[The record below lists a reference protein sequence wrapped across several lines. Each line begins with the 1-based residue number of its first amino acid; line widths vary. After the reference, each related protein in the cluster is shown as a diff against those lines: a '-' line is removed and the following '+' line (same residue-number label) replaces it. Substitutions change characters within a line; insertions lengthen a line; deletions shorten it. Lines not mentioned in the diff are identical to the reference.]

1 MDIAV
6 IYVLC
11 NLNILSLKL
20 FLMVQVSNNHVK
32 GIGLAKLVDMIS
44 YSKNCEKRMQEPGIE
59 PGAQR
64 WQRWILPLNHSRI
77 VDIVMSRFKCVA
89 LVNIISPILFNALK
103 VCY

>member
-44 YSKNCEKRMQEPGIE
+44 HSSKNVKKECKNRESNPG
-59 PGAQR
+59 PNDG
-64 WQRWILPLNHSRI
+64 NVGFYH
-77 VDIVMSRFKCVA
+77 
-89 LVNIISPILFNALK
+89 
-103 VCY
+103 

>member
-44 YSKNCEKRMQEPGIE
+44 HSKKNCKEKNARTGNRTRGPTMATLDFTTKPF
-59 PGAQR
+59 
-64 WQRWILPLNHSRI
+64 LRI
-77 VDIVMSRFKCVA
+77 VDFEMSRFK
-89 LVNIISPILFNALK
+89 
-103 VCY
+103 

>member
-11 NLNILSLKL
+11 NLNILLLKL

-44 YSKNCEKRMQEPGIE
+44 HSKKNCKKKECKNRESNPG
-59 PGAQR
+59 PNDG
-64 WQRWILPLNHSRI
+64 NVGFYH
-77 VDIVMSRFKCVA
+77 
-89 LVNIISPILFNALK
+89 
-103 VCY
+103 

>member
-44 YSKNCEKRMQEPGIE
+44 HSKKIVKKRMQEPGIE

-64 WQRWILPLNHSRI
+64 WQRWILPLNHSCELLI
-77 VDIVMSRFKCVA
+77 LKCPVLSDCVA
-89 LVNIISPILFNALK
+89 RVNIISPQFF
-103 VCY
+103 

>member
-44 YSKNCEKRMQEPGIE
+44 YSKKNCEKKNARTGNRTRGPTMATLDFTTKPF
-59 PGAQR
+59 
-64 WQRWILPLNHSRI
+64 LRI
-77 VDIVMSRFKCVA
+77 VDIVMSRFK
-89 LVNIISPILFNALK
+89 
-103 VCY
+103 